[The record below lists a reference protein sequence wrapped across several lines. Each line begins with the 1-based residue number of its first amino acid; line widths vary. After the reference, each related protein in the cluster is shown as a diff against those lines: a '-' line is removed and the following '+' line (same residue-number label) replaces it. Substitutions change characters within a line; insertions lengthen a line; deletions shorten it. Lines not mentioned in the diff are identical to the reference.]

1 MAEEATSAMNLT
13 VTVFKLWSTHTLK
26 NYLAIRKNSGEGSH
40 QDLAVRAFACYKNN
54 VPLTSIWNRIITQEK
69 LNTDSFK
76 VPDPLSIKSN
86 WAGEEKDKINWP
98 GIYLHDIAK

>member
-1 MAEEATSAMNLT
+1 MAEEATLAMNLT

-54 VPLTSIWNRIITQEK
+54 VPLTSIWNRIITQSNQVGLEK
-69 LNTDSFK
+69 KKT
-76 VPDPLSIKSN
+76 
-86 WAGEEKDKINWP
+86 
-98 GIYLHDIAK
+98 

>member
-1 MAEEATSAMNLT
+1 MAEEATLAMNLT

-54 VPLTSIWNRIITQEK
+54 VPLTSIWNRIIT
-69 LNTDSFK
+69 
-76 VPDPLSIKSN
+76 IKSG
-86 WAGEEKDKINWP
+86 WAGEEKDMINWP
-98 GIYLHDIAK
+98 GIYLHDDIAK